1 MLTALAV
8 APSPDRPGKADTGNG
23 LHCRLTWRKRAE
35 SGEAGVNARSVGGCV
50 IAWAHELISASS
62 AGTADPQRARASRIG
77 DRYYV
82 EKQLT
87 VEFL

>member
-1 MLTALAV
+1 
-8 APSPDRPGKADTGNG
+8 
-23 LHCRLTWRKRAE
+23 
-35 SGEAGVNARSVGGCV
+35 VNARSVGGCV